1 MGFQLV
7 ERLRAWAEELTRA
20 MAWFGLA
27 LITGAI
33 AVTVL
38 DIITRRSIGWS
49 VPGLIDI
56 TQMLI
61 IGFAFMCIPFSFM
74 RESNVT
80 VDFITDALPSRLLST
95 VKALAMLTGGVFMF
109 AIARYSWFRA
119 GQQVE
124 NGDVSQTIGIPF
136 IWYWVPLL
144 SGCIVGTLTALL
156 QTLHYAIEAIAPP
169 AVDDIELTR

>member
-7 ERLRAWAEELTRA
+7 ERLRAWAEEFTRA

-80 VDFITDALPSRLLST
+80 VDFITDALPRRMLS
-95 VKALAMLTGGVFMF
+95 AIQSLAMLIGAIFMF
-109 AIARYSWFRA
+109 AIAWYSWFRA

-156 QTLHYAIEAIAPP
+156 QTLHYAIEALAPAP
-169 AVDDIELTR
+169 VDDIELTQ

>member
-1 MGFQLV
+1 M
-7 ERLRAWAEELTRA
+7 RAWAEELTRA
-20 MAWFGLA
+20 MAWVGML
-27 LITGAI
+27 LIVGAV

-38 DIITRRSIGWS
+38 DILTRRSIGWS

-61 IGFAFMCIPFSFM
+61 IGFAFMCIPFSFI

-80 VDFITDALPSRLLST
+80 VDFITDALPRRLLSAA
-95 VKALAMLTGGVFMF
+95 KSLSALTGAVFMI
-109 AIARYSWFRA
+109 AIAWYSWFRA

-144 SGCIVGTLTALL
+144 AGCVFGAAAALL
-156 QTLHYAIEAIAPP
+156 QTVRYAVEAIAPP
-169 AVDDIELTR
+169 ATDGNGGAN

>member
-1 MGFQLV
+1 MAFLV
-7 ERLRAWAEELTRA
+7 IGRLREWAEDVTRA
-20 MAWFGLA
+20 MAWLGLA
-27 LITGAI
+27 LITGAV

-38 DIITRRSIGWS
+38 DVITRRSIGWS

-56 TQMLI
+56 TQMLV

-80 VDFITDALPSRLLST
+80 VDFITDPLPRRILST
-95 VKALAMLTGGVFMF
+95 VKALAMLTGAVFMS
-109 AIARYSWFRA
+109 AIAWYSWFRA

-144 SGCIVGTLTALL
+144 AGCIIGTLTALL
-156 QTLHYAIEAIAPP
+156 QTLHYALEAIAPP
-169 AVDDIELTR
+169 AVDDIELIR

>member
-1 MGFQLV
+1 M
-7 ERLRAWAEELTRA
+7 AWA
-20 MAWFGLA
+20 GLA
-27 LITGAI
+27 LIVGAV

-38 DIITRRSIGWS
+38 DVMTRRSIGWS

-61 IGFAFMCIPFSFM
+61 IGFAFMCIPFGFM

-80 VDFITDALPSRLLST
+80 VDFITDPLPARWLAFVRSLS
-95 VKALAMLTGGVFMF
+95 ALTGAVFMF
-109 AIARYSWFRA
+109 AIAWYSWFRA
-119 GQQVE
+119 GQQVQ

-144 SGCIVGTLTALL
+144 AGCIIGTAAALL
-156 QTLHYAIEAIAPP
+156 QTLRYAADAIFPP
-169 AVDDIELTR
+169 PVDDEG